1 MKEIYRELA
10 DAIFPNIEK
19 DYRYYID
26 YYKDKREK
34 NKVVTRFAPS
44 PTGFMHTGGL
54 YTAIVNQS
62 YAKQNDG
69 TFYLRIEDTDQ
80 ARKLEN
86 GVSEIIDTLND
97 FDISFDEGPIN
108 ENEDKGGYAPYRQ
121 SQRKEIYMAFAKELI
136 MQGKAYPCF
145 CTKEELDE
153 IRQKQIESGS
163 SIIGY
168 AGVWAKYRDLPVEEA
183 LKRVKAGEDYVIRL
197 KSPVT
202 ESKKIV
208 VEDVVRGK
216 IEMEDNYIDIVI
228 IKGDGLPTYH
238 FAHVVDDY
246 LMGTT
251 IVIRA
256 DEWLPSLPL
265 HLQMF
270 KMLDLNPPKYA
281 HICPILKMDGQ
292 SKRKLSK
299 RKDPEARAGYYIE
312 MGYPVV
318 AVKEYLINLINSR
331 FEIWREQNPLLSY
344 KDFDIKL
351 EDMSKSGAL
360 FDMKKLENVSKRI
373 IKNMPDDEVFDLV
386 KAWSKDHD
394 KELYQKIMQD
404 EARFLNSITIWHKN
418 RMDVACFSEIKSQFN
433 YLYND
438 DFVESLE
445 KCDMMDMPYF
455 SEILKDYLDGLDL
468 EVEQSVWFD
477 RVRQIAGKYNYA
489 IRPKDFKNN
498 PSLYNGSIVEVST
511 FIRLGLTGR
520 KDSPDIFEISKF
532 IGIDEVKNRINRL
545 IEFAGK

>member
-1 MKEIYRELA
+1 MKETYQQLA
-10 DAIFPNIEK
+10 QAIFPNIEK
-19 DYRYYID
+19 DYKYYIN

-86 GVSEIIDTLND
+86 GISEIIETLKD

-108 ENEDKGGYAPYRQ
+108 ENEDKGEYAPYRQ
-121 SQRKEIYMAFAKELI
+121 SQRREIYMAFAKELI

-145 CTKEELDE
+145 CKKEELDQ
-153 IRQKQIESGS
+153 IRQKQIDSGS
-163 SIIGY
+163 NIIGY
-168 AGVWAKYRDLPVEEA
+168 AGNWAKCRNLLPEEA
-183 LKRVKAGEDYVIRL
+183 LKKVEAGEEYVIRL

-202 ESKKIV
+202 ESKKIL

-270 KMLDLNPPKYA
+270 KMLGLNPPKYA

-331 FEIWREQNPLLSY
+331 FEIWREQNPLISY

-360 FDMKKLENVSKRI
+360 FDMKKLENISKRI
-373 IKNMPDDEVFDLV
+373 IKNMTDEELLDLI
-386 KAWSKDHD
+386 KNWSKVYDN
-394 KELYQKIMQD
+394 ELYQKITSD
-404 EARFLNSITIWHKN
+404 ENRFLNSISIWHKN
-418 RMDVACFSEIKSQFN
+418 RMDVACFGEIKSLFN
-433 YLYND
+433 YLYDD
-438 DFVESLE
+438 DFVNSLE
-445 KCDMMDMPYF
+445 KYDLARMPHF
-455 SEILKDYLDGLDL
+455 NDILRDYLEGLDL
-468 EVEQSVWFD
+468 EVEQSIWFD
-477 RVRQIAGKYNYA
+477 RIREIAQKYNYA
-489 IRPKDFKNN
+489 KKPKDFKNN
-498 PSLYNGSIVEVST
+498 PGLYNGSIVEVST
-511 FIRLGLTGR
+511 FIRLALTGR

-545 IEFAGK
+545 IELTEK

>member
-121 SQRKEIYMAFAKELI
+121 SQRKCIYMAFAKELI

-168 AGVWAKYRDLPVEEA
+168 AGVWAKYRELPVEEA

-270 KMLDLNPPKYA
+270 KMLDLDPPKYA

-373 IKNMPDDEVFDLV
+373 IKNMSDDEVFDLV
-386 KAWSKDHD
+386 KTWSKDHD
-394 KELYQKIMQD
+394 KDLYQKIMQD
-404 EARFLNSITIWHKN
+404 ETRFLNSITIWHKN

-445 KCDMMDMPYF
+445 KCDMMDMPHF

-498 PSLYNGSIVEVST
+498 PSQYNGSIVEVST
-511 FIRLGLTGR
+511 FIRLALTGR

-532 IGIDEVKNRINRL
+532 IGIDEVKNRITRL
-545 IEFAGK
+545 IELTEK